1 MVTVQSK
8 SLDDWHRL
16 SIPFVVWLLT
26 EMPVSAED
34 IVDFSKGSFAKESY
48 YVTLGL
54 FLITL
59 PGVCH

>member
-1 MVTVQSK
+1 MDAWH
-8 SLDDWHRL
+8 SL
-16 SIPFVVWLLT
+16 SAPFLLWLLT

-59 PGVCH
+59 PGRSY